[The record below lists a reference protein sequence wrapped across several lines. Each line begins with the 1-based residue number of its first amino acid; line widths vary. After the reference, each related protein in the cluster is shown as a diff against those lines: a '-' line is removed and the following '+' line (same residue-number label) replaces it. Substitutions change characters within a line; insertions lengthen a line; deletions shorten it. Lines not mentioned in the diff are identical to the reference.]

1 MPDAVIGRTAVLVQ
15 GKTKVASRHAVSA
28 TRAATRTVQPLASS
42 LPSPFPIA
50 FVVRCAS
57 DLETLRKIRSAR
69 RLHVL
74 LRISG
79 LPLETSKAWQTNLNS
94 ALKECGCSLGARFG
108 LAGFAA
114 SLLWQTVFSLWSVS
128 HWPAFLLR
136 TVTVVFL
143 AGAFGKIAGK
153 IRARAQIR
161 AIAQNIRA
169 FERTGSP
176 GG

>member
-1 MPDAVIGRTAVLVQ
+1 
-15 GKTKVASRHAVSA
+15 VSA
-28 TRAATRTVQPLASS
+28 TRTSTRTVQPLATR
-42 LPSPFPIA
+42 LPSSFPIK

-57 DLETLRKIRSAR
+57 DLETLRKMRSAR

-74 LRISG
+74 LRIPG
-79 LPLETSKAWQTNLNS
+79 LPLETSNSWQTNLNS

-108 LAGFAA
+108 LASFAA

-136 TVTVVFL
+136 TVALVFL
-143 AGAFGKIAGK
+143 AGALGKFAGK
-153 IRARAQIR
+153 MRARAQIR

-169 FERTGSP
+169 FERTCSP